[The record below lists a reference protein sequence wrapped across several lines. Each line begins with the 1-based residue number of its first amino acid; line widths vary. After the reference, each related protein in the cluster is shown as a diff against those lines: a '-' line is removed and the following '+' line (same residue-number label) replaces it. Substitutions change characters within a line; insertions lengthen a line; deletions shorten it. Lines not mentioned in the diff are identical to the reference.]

1 MPLFY
6 NEYYVYKHY
15 NGVIRIWSNSLFM
28 SHPPNYIGGINYKM
42 NDDYLKLDFFLPENQ
57 KFPPEINENTNL
69 LFDHVL
75 KIKQEYNKNKIIV
88 DLHNSLHAYNN
99 FWKFYG
105 FNPTNIKCDDNPY
118 WLKFEK
124 ID

>member
-1 MPLFY
+1 
-6 NEYYVYKHY
+6 
-15 NGVIRIWSNSLFM
+15 M